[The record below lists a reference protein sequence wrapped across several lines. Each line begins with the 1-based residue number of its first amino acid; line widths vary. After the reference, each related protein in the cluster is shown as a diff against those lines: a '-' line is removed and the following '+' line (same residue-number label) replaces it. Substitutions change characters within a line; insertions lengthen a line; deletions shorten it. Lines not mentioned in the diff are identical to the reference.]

1 MKKKEKRKLKKLLKQ
16 EKHHYIPQFYLRPW
30 LDTDDKLE
38 EYGRV
43 PPTNHIR
50 SRRRGTKPTG
60 FVYNLYTLPG
70 TTEETKQNVER
81 MFFGKVDADAAKVRD
96 NMLAGAPL
104 TLPERYD
111 WARFILSLVL
121 RNPEEVQKMKE
132 SVNSIFDQPDAEL
145 QAKYLERRQPHEPA
159 TAEEAIRQ
167 QFPDAPDRSALLIG
181 TQLIQNQNA
190 MKTIAGMS
198 WSVIRTDRASRR
210 LITSDR
216 PVVMTGGLLRLDGHI
231 CLPISPRHLFVACTL
246 KPTMEGFLKA
256 PKSKLVRESNAQQIG
271 QARLHV
277 YGWDNSDLSEVRRG
291 MSKRPYMSL
300 IRTPDRAVEPA

>member
-1 MKKKEKRKLKKLLKQ
+1 MKKKEKRKLKKLLNQ

-30 LDTDDKLE
+30 LNTDDKLE

-43 PPTNHIR
+43 PPSNQIR
-50 SRRRGTKPTG
+50 SRRRGTEPTG

-70 TTEETKQNVER
+70 TTEDTRQNVER
-81 MFFGKVDADAAKVRD
+81 VFFGKVDAAGAKVRD
-96 NMLAGAPL
+96 KMLAGAPL
-104 TLPERYD
+104 SLPERYD
-111 WARFILSLVL
+111 WARFVLSLIL
-121 RNPEEVQKMKE
+121 RNPEEVQKMKA

-145 QAKYLERRQPHEPA
+145 QANYLKIRQPHEPA

-167 QFPDAPDRSALLIG
+167 HFPDTPDRSALLVG

-190 MKTIAGMS
+190 MRTIAGMS
-198 WSVIRTDRASRR
+198 WSVIRTDKASRR
-210 LITSDR
+210 LVTSDR
-216 PVVMTGGLLRLDGHI
+216 PVVMTGGLLRVNGHI
-231 CLPISPRHLFVACTL
+231 CLPITPRHLFVACTL
-246 KPTMEGFLKA
+246 KPTMDAFLKA

-277 YGWDNSDLSEVRRG
+277 YGWDNSDLAEVRRG

-300 IRTPDRAVEPA
+300 VRTPEKATEPA